1 MYSLGVQREWLGEA
15 EASTA
20 GRERTVRIA
29 EESHEVRLRRIL
41 ATHLD
46 FIGRTLRAF
55 GALETDVDDG
65 VQQVC
70 LVLADKLDRIEPSAE
85 RAFVF
90 QTAHRI
96 ASRVRRTR
104 ARRLE
109 EPYED
114 SIAPETAVDPEQL
127 VDARQAFDV
136 LNRLLDTLDDEL
148 RQVFVLYEL
157 EDFTMAAIAET
168 LAIPPGTVASR
179 LRRAREQFEVRA
191 RRLRSKPTGAP

>member
-1 MYSLGVQREWLGEA
+1 MATTLGHERAVRATEGSREA
-15 EASTA
+15 
-20 GRERTVRIA
+20 
-29 EESHEVRLRRIL
+29 RLRRL
-41 ATHLD
+41 LDTHLD

-55 GALETDVDDG
+55 GASETDVDDG

-70 LVLADKLDRIEPSAE
+70 LVLADKLDRIEPHAE

-114 SIAPETAVDPEQL
+114 MNAPVTAVTPEQL
-127 VDARQAFDV
+127 VDERQAFDV
-136 LNRLLDTLDDEL
+136 LAGLLDALDDDL
-148 RQVFVLYEL
+148 RQVFVLYEI
-157 EDFTMAAIAET
+157 EDFTMAAIAEA
-168 LAIPPGTVASR
+168 LDIPPGTVASR
-179 LRRAREQFEVRA
+179 LRRGREQFELRA
-191 RRLRSKPTGAP
+191 RRLRTNPMGAP

>member
-1 MYSLGVQREWLGEA
+1 MA
-15 EASTA
+15 TA
-20 GRERTVRIA
+20 AGCERTVRTA
-29 EESHEVRLRRIL
+29 EETHESRLRRL
-41 ATHLD
+41 LDAHLD

-70 LVLADKLDRIEPSAE
+70 LVLADKLDRIEPGAE

-109 EPYED
+109 QPLED
-114 SIAPETAVDPEQL
+114 SVEPETWLDPEQL
-127 VDARQAFDV
+127 LDQRQAFDV
-136 LNRLLDTLDDEL
+136 LGRLLDTLDDEL

-157 EDFTMAAIAET
+157 EDFTMAAIAEA
-168 LAIPPGTVASR
+168 LEIPQGTVASR
-179 LRRAREQFEVRA
+179 LRRAREQFEARA
-191 RRLRSKPTGAP
+191 RRLRRGRAGAP